1 MLEINLDKAAWRKVR
16 LLCGVDEAGRGA
28 LAGPV
33 VGAAVVLPPGV
44 EIPGVCDSKK
54 LTPNQREEL
63 FHEIVPRALGIG
75 VGFID
80 HDEIDETNVLQAALR
95 AMRRACERLSLRIEP
110 DLVFVDGN
118 QAIPDLPWPQEPFPR
133 ADEQSLSVAAASIV
147 AKVLRDRYMLQL
159 DSSYPGYGFARHKG
173 YSTREH
179 VLRLRRLGLSPIH
192 RRTFRPCAECSEV
205 EIHEIPIE

>member
-1 MLEINLDKAAWRKVR
+1 MLQANLDKAAWRKVR

-44 EIPGVCDSKK
+44 DIPGVYDSKK
-54 LTPNQREEL
+54 LSPRQREKV
-63 FHEIVPRALGIG
+63 FHQIVTRALGIG
-75 VGFID
+75 VGFIT
-80 HDEIDETNVLQAALR
+80 HEEIDDTNILQAALR

-118 QAIPDLPWPQEPFPR
+118 QEIPDLPWPQEPFPK

-147 AKVLRDRYMLQL
+147 AKVLRDRYMSQL
-159 DSSYPGYGFARHKG
+159 DSSYPGYGFANHKG
-173 YSTREH
+173 YPTREH
-179 VLRLRRLGLSPIH
+179 VLCLRRLGLSPIH
-192 RRTFRPCAECSEV
+192 RRTFRPCAECEEMEV
-205 EIHEIPIE
+205 HEIEID